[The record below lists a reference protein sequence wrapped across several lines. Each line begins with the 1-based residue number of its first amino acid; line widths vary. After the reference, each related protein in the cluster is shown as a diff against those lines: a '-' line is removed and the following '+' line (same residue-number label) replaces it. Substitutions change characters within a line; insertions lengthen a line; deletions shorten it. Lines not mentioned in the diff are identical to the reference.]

1 MLDRNIVEVI
11 GKQDLLRMDVG
22 DSVAAA
28 ARKMTDYH
36 VGAMLVCE
44 DGETCGI
51 FTERDMLERVV
62 AEGLPSD
69 DTPLRDVMTP
79 HPAAVAAGETVLDA
93 IFAMREH
100 RSRHLL
106 VRDGEQI
113 VGIVSVRDVLRSVV
127 EDRMAEEQRLVDLWQ
142 GFPV

>member
-11 GKQDLLRMDVG
+11 GNQDLLRMAVE
-22 DSVAAA
+22 DSVAEA

-44 DGETCGI
+44 GEETCGI

-62 AEGLPSD
+62 AEGLPPG

-79 HPAAVAAGETVLDA
+79 HPAAIAAGDTVLDA
-93 IFAMREH
+93 IFAMKEH

-106 VRDGEQI
+106 VKGGDAI

-127 EDRMAEEQRLVDLWQ
+127 EDRIEEEQRLVDLWQ